1 MLAAEHYPDVFADA
15 VLPKHELLEIHR
27 SKISRHH
34 SKAGY
39 DYPTIRLPHS
49 FSNLAG
55 LSTRIYQTA
64 HDGALAF
71 LVVVSQSRGIDKN
84 ELKENEAKSSKKP
97 VNALRKLQ
105 SNQLVQMLEKL
116 SFGPFWNR
124 CSSGNI
130 ALNSPFLP
138 QSDRVL

>member
-1 MLAAEHYPDVFADA
+1 MLAAEHYS
-15 VLPKHELLEIHR
+15 ELIAGGVMLKNELQEIHR

-55 LSTRIYQTA
+55 LSTRIYQTTV

-71 LVVVSQSRGIDKN
+71 LVVVSQSRGTDKN
-84 ELKENEAKSSKKP
+84 ELQENAAESSKKP
-97 VNALRKLQ
+97 VNALRKLLF
-105 SNQLVQMLEKL
+105 NQFVQMLEEFRF
-116 SFGPFWNR
+116 SPFRNR
-124 CSSGNI
+124 CPSGNI
-130 ALNSPFLP
+130 VTASHS
-138 QSDRVL
+138 SD